1 MTEKRSTTALPRK
14 EVEIPKLK
22 TVEVEAGEKGR
33 GKGKDR
39 ERGEE
44 EKSKSKCKYYLTE
57 GGCRKGRECTWS
69 HEQKDDQRRCY
80 VRGSTQHLASACT
93 RPKPS
98 SSSPEK
104 SAPKAKQLK
113 HEDEK
118 AGVKTE
124 SEEGVALSQDSAMK
138 DLIDEASKVLRS
150 FSGARSSLHH
160 PVRAQQ
166 RRLKEEKI

>member
-57 GGCRKGRECTWS
+57 GGCRKGRVCT
-69 HEQKDDQRRCY
+69 
-80 VRGSTQHLASACT
+80 
-93 RPKPS
+93 
-98 SSSPEK
+98 
-104 SAPKAKQLK
+104 
-113 HEDEK
+113 
-118 AGVKTE
+118 
-124 SEEGVALSQDSAMK
+124 
-138 DLIDEASKVLRS
+138 
-150 FSGARSSLHH
+150 
-160 PVRAQQ
+160 
-166 RRLKEEKI
+166 